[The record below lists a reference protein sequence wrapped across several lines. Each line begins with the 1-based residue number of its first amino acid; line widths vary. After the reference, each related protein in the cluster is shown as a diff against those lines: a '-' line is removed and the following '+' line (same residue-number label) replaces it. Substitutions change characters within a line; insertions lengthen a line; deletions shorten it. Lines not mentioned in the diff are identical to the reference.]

1 MSRYQYKYPTQE
13 QVQVLLKCYY
23 LHKYTLAAEIMNKT
37 PSHIKTIEENALRS
51 IRLAYSKSYL
61 QGKKFEGET
70 VLYDMAERSGLS
82 VKELTGIFDAYITGG
97 LASEDRIFWER
108 VRCKGDKPTAAE
120 LLDFIFMKYEL
131 KIVPF
136 SLE

>member
-1 MSRYQYKYPTQE
+1 MSKYPTQE
-13 QVQVLLKCYY
+13 QVEVLLKCYY
-23 LHKYTLAAEIMNKT
+23 LGKYTLAAEIMNKT
-37 PSHIKTIEENALRS
+37 PSQIKTIEENALRS

-61 QGKKFEGET
+61 QGKKFVGET
-70 VLYDMAERSGLS
+70 VLCDMAERSGLS

-97 LASEDRIFWER
+97 LASEDRAYWER

-120 LLDFIFMKYEL
+120 LLDFIFIKYEL

-136 SLE
+136 TLG

>member
-13 QVQVLLKCYY
+13 QIEVLLKCYY
-23 LHKYTLAAEIMNKT
+23 LHKYTLTAEIMNKT
-37 PSHIKTIEENALRS
+37 PSQIKTIEENALRS

-82 VKELTGIFDAYITGG
+82 VKELTEIFVAYITGG
-97 LASEDRIFWER
+97 LASEDRVFWGR
-108 VRCKGDKPTAAE
+108 IRCKGDKPTAAE
-120 LLDFIFMKYEL
+120 LLDFIFMKYESE
-131 KIVPF
+131 IVPF
-136 SLE
+136 TLE

>member
-1 MSRYQYKYPTQE
+1 MSKYPTQE
-13 QVQVLLKCYY
+13 QVEVLLKCCY
-23 LHKYTLAAEIMNKT
+23 LGKYTLAAEIMNKT
-37 PSHIKTIEENALRS
+37 PSQIKTIEENALRS

-70 VLYDMAERSGLS
+70 VLCDMAERSGLS
-82 VKELTGIFDAYITGG
+82 VKELTEIFDAYITGG
-97 LASEDRIFWER
+97 LASEDRVFWKR

-120 LLDFIFMKYEL
+120 LLDFIFIKYEL

-136 SLE
+136 TLE